1 MHRSV
6 YEQFDLGAVPIYDEM
21 RPYRPEALATH
32 DDFAAYYELDAPF
45 PAQSLE
51 NATTMAD
58 DPAVIAAKLRDG
70 AKALS

>member
-6 YEQFDLGAVPIYDEM
+6 YERFDLGAVPIYDEM